1 MFHACSKDFWSMME
15 YGVDV
20 DVDVDA
26 AADVDVEAGAD
37 GYANG
42 ADNSHGN
49 SSKSLRSGLDGR
61 LCANQAGPC
70 LL

>member
-20 DVDVDA
+20 DVDA
-26 AADVDVEAGAD
+26 AADVGVEAGAD

-42 ADNSHGN
+42 ADDSDGNNS
-49 SSKSLRSGLDGR
+49 KILRSELDGR